1 MNISLNKLHLYT
13 FTLRIEYPVHA
24 EIEKIYK
31 DLTMDFSNIFKC
43 KLPVINP
50 KERGIGVGVHL
61 QLVGFIN
68 G

>member
-1 MNISLNKLHLYT
+1 
-13 FTLRIEYPVHA
+13 
-24 EIEKIYK
+24 
-31 DLTMDFSNIFKC
+31 MDFSNIFKC

-68 G
+68 GWPLSTLELKIKGHISSTNSKQWYSGLLF